1 MKVAQNEKR
10 KKLLGFSF
18 YINIGNFVAFLRNLN
33 LSTKHLFWRC
43 AEKYGPVPTWLCL
56 FSSASSYL
64 VIFQSA
70 DAGKKMMN
78 CLFVQLLYIP
88 TLEYPINREK
98 LIAVHNM
105 EHPQKVNSQEANNCL
120 FLDIFY
126 LF

>member
-1 MKVAQNEKR
+1 MYSNTYLSDKTKI
-10 KKLLGFSF
+10 LD
-18 YINIGNFVAFLRNLN
+18 FLFFFDTEN
-33 LSTKHLFWRC
+33 T
-43 AEKYGPVPTWLCL
+43 
-56 FSSASSYL
+56 
-64 VIFQSA
+64 
-70 DAGKKMMN
+70 
-78 CLFVQLLYIP
+78 